1 MDKKTKIYLGL
12 FLLLILAVIY
22 YEYNKPKPINWYPSY
37 VKNHKIPYGTYVL
50 RNELSTLFPSVEIED
65 VKIPPYVFLGDSTK
79 QGTYIFIDQA
89 VNFGDAE
96 FKRMLKFVE
105 RGNDIFLSTHGA
117 MIDTL
122 NLETQSLLTSNLDEK
137 VFFKMVNKNFP
148 STEYS
153 FDRGF
158 INQVFTEIDT
168 SRTTVLGKTGYIDKS
183 GERTEEGINFIKYS
197 FGEGNFYFY
206 TFPELFTNYYLLKEN
221 NNQHTA
227 AVLSYLDDTKT
238 IYWDEYYKTGKTK
251 ITSPMHF
258 LLNNPSLKWA
268 YYVVL
273 LGLLFFILFEG
284 KRKQRYIPIITP
296 LRNQTL
302 AFTRTIANMYYEKS
316 EHKNIAEHKI
326 SYLLDFIRMKLR
338 IPTNKIDTTFYKYV
352 ASRSGNSIEDIEKMF
367 DYCDQI
373 HLKNTVTKEELLKL
387 NTLIEDFKNS
397 IN

>member
-1 MDKKTKIYLGL
+1 M
-12 FLLLILAVIY
+12 F
-22 YEYNKPKPINWYPSY
+22 YEYSKPKPLNWYPSY
-37 VKNHKIPYGTYVL
+37 AKKHKIPYGTNVL
-50 RNELSTLFPSVEIED
+50 RNELGTLFPSVEIED
-65 VKIPPYVFLGDSTK
+65 VKIPPYIFLGDSSK
-79 QGTYIFIDQA
+79 QGTYVFIDHA

-96 FKRMLKFVE
+96 FMRMLKFVE

-122 NLETQSLLTSNLDEK
+122 NLETQSLITSNLDEK
-137 VFFKMVNKNFP
+137 VFFKMTNKNFP
-148 STEYS
+148 SKEYS
-153 FDRGF
+153 FDRKF

-168 SRTTVLGKTGYIDKS
+168 LRTTVLGKTGYIDKN

-227 AVLSYLDDTKT
+227 AVLSYIDDTKK

-251 ITSPMHF
+251 MTSPMHF
-258 LLNNPSLKWA
+258 LLSNPSLKWA
-268 YYVVL
+268 YYLVL
-273 LGLLFFILFEG
+273 LGLLFFVVFEG

-296 LRNQTL
+296 LKNQTL

-338 IPTNKIDTTFYKYV
+338 IPTNKIDTIFYKYV
-352 ASRSGNSIEDIEKMF
+352 ASRSGNSIEDIEKLF
-367 DYCDQI
+367 DYCNQI
-373 HLKNTVTKEELLKL
+373 HLRNTVTKEELLKL

>member
-1 MDKKTKIYLGL
+1 MDKKTKIYIGL
-12 FLLLILAVIY
+12 FVILILAIVY
-22 YEYNKPKPINWYPSY
+22 YEYSKPKPLNWYPSY
-37 VKNHKIPYGTYVL
+37 AKKHKIPYGTFVL
-50 RNELSTLFPSVEIED
+50 RNELSILFPSVEIED

-79 QGTYIFIDQA
+79 QGTYIFIDNA

-96 FKRMLKFVE
+96 FMRLLKFVE
-105 RGNDIFLSTHGA
+105 RGNDVFMSTHGA
-117 MIDTL
+117 IIDTL
-122 NLETQSLLTSNLDEK
+122 NLKTESLLTSNLDEK

-148 STEYS
+148 STEFS

-158 INQVFTEIDT
+158 SNQVFTEIDT
-168 SRTTVLGKTGYIDKS
+168 LRTTVLGKTGFIDKS
-183 GERTEEGINFIKYS
+183 GERTEEGINYIKYN
-197 FGEGNFYFY
+197 FGKGNLFFH

-221 NNQHTA
+221 NNKHTS
-227 AVLSYLDDTKT
+227 AVLSYIDNSKP
-238 IYWDEYYKTGKTK
+238 IYWDEYYKTGKSK

-258 LLNNPSLKWA
+258 LLSNPSLKWA
-268 YYVVL
+268 YYLVL
-273 LGLLFFILFEG
+273 IGVLFFIVFEG

-296 LRNQTL
+296 LKNQTL

-338 IPTNKIDTTFYKYV
+338 IPTNKIDATFYKYV
-352 ASRSGNSIEDIEKMF
+352 ASRSGNSNEDIEKLF
-367 DYCDQI
+367 DYCNQI
-373 HLKNTVTKEELLKL
+373 HLKNSVTKEELLKL